1 VAVLVAWFVVAVL
14 VGWSGLLVWLS
25 ARGGLQLRAGL
36 RLAAWT
42 GVVGLPLFVAYVAA
56 RGELSVGGCVFAF
69 VVWAAFA
76 AVLWRLRRPPA
87 RRDGEAGGTSTL
99 S

>member
-1 VAVLVAWFVVAVL
+1 VAALVAWFVLAVL

-25 ARGGLQLRAGL
+25 ARGGLQLRSGL
-36 RLAAWT
+36 RLASLT
-42 GVVGLPLFVAYVAA
+42 GVAGLPLFVAYVAA

-69 VVWAAFA
+69 VVWLAFA
-76 AVLWRLRRPPA
+76 AALLRFRRPPA
-87 RRDGEAGGTSTL
+87 RRDGEAGGTSTP